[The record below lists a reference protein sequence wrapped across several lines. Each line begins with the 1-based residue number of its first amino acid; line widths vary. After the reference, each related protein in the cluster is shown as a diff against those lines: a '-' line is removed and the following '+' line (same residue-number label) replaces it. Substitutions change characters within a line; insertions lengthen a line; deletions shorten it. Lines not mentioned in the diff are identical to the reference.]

1 MGRQKP
7 HGHRTARCLSCL
19 VPPVRVLPGVSGC
32 AERLHGDSDA
42 FDRAIPECSIAYA
55 DQNGPDHDAPA
66 RAVRRGKMEA

>member
-1 MGRQKP
+1 
-7 HGHRTARCLSCL
+7 
-19 VPPVRVLPGVSGC
+19 VSGC

-66 RAVRRGKMEA
+66 RAARRGKVEAEFDENQ